1 MTKDQLKK
9 YLDGVIDD
17 IRTLYVKT
25 QEKLREI
32 QKKANSEWTTVYNI
46 PVHMTPDQQAANA
59 AVMQDAANK
68 LNQEYKEAVEKAIQ
82 EATDT
87 IAAVKKSAIQDLT
100 AAEPVPTDIQL
111 RMAEQIKKEYR
122 NGNNALSLDRVMGVV
137 GVPAALV

>member
-17 IRTLYVKT
+17 IRTLYIKT

-32 QKKANSEWTTVYNI
+32 QKKANSEWTTVYNV

-82 EATDT
+82 EATEDR
-87 IAAVKKSAIQDLT
+87 KS
-100 AAEPVPTDIQL
+100 
-111 RMAEQIKKEYR
+111 
-122 NGNNALSLDRVMGVV
+122 VV
-137 GVPAALV
+137 